1 MLVSNIS
8 LIAITIGI
16 VSGVVSLAM
25 LSLVL
30 WQSLRHRDNLLM
42 ATYIALLVIGS
53 FGIIGQQVAL
63 AFQLNPLPLFWLNAA
78 IVALCAPFLFLIVTY
93 YTDENQTK
101 WVRWYAVAGMVA
113 VLLLVPLTFRG
124 LVVDRVFYGVTG
136 NPTYRFTP
144 LGYLSLGLVGLYH
157 VSSLVLLWRSKHELA
172 QSFFTAVLIVLLGT
186 STAVFNQWLPTNQIP
201 ILGATISVFIFAH
214 IIIRRSYFSPLI
226 QLNQELEDAN
236 SQLVAL
242 SHNLQEKEANLRA
255 LLTNTSDLVWS
266 IDRDYRIITINLT
279 AADFFALLYDHQLQ
293 EGEDI
298 RTLIPAN
305 EQDMWRSWYG
315 RAFAGER
322 VTIETQYSLPGISE
336 VVALEVTLN
345 PILDDHNQV
354 TGISA
359 FSRDITTRKDA
370 ERQLHL
376 QALALENMNESVIIT
391 NLRGFITYCNPATEA
406 IFGYPQE
413 ELLGQMPEIWHAPED
428 SPSLSQN
435 IQSGLARDGRWDG
448 PIRFV
453 HKKGTR
459 GICDAVVLPLYNDQ
473 GERIAALGVSHDVT
487 AQKQYEAELHEAK
500 EAAESA
506 NRAKSSFLASMSHE
520 LRTPLNAII
529 GYSEMIEDV
538 ALDKEYVDIAR
549 DLHRITSAG
558 QHLLTLINDVL
569 DLSKIEAGKTNIHLE
584 QFLIA
589 DLVNEVVYAS
599 QHLIEQNNN
608 QLEVSLS
615 PDLGLMYG
623 DMIKVRQILLNLL
636 SNAAKF
642 TRRGRVS
649 LHAKREA
656 TIPSD
661 LIVFTISDTGIGMNR
676 EEMSRIFSAFT
687 QADNS
692 TTRQYGGTG
701 LGLTISHRFCELL
714 GGTITVD
721 SQPRVGS
728 TFVVTLPAFITP
740 QEEPNPPK
748 PAIVNGFNPSHKAYT
763 NNSVNDDNDDVAITI
778 IRPALQQG
786 IVLVI
791 SPREDHR
798 DQMVRWLLA
807 KHYRTYAAADGYR
820 GLKLAKR
827 LRPHTI
833 VFSPH
838 LPDYHYPEFVA
849 EIRADAHLRQTPL
862 LVYDSSPEQLQQA
875 NVLSDPQLHLVSRAE
890 QELLLKVREVVQ
902 ISNPPRPRTRIQ
914 QTRILVVEDNF
925 ALRDILRLTLT
936 KRGFEVVEAI
946 DALMALEFL
955 ETTSHQP
962 DLILL
967 DLMMPRL
974 DGFGFVEQIRAMPSS
989 ASIPIIVVT
998 AKPLTTAEHERLR
1011 NQVDDILYKGIYSQ
1025 NDLLRRI
1032 DQLITVHTGQIPVVE
1047 SI

>member
-25 LSLVL
+25 LSLVS
-30 WQSLRHRDNLLM
+30 WQALHQRDNLLM
-42 ATYIALLVIGS
+42 ATYMALLVMGS
-53 FGIIGQQVAL
+53 FGIVGQQVAL
-63 AFQLNPLPLFWLNAA
+63 AFHFDPLPLFWLNAT
-78 IVALCAPFLFLIVTY
+78 IVALCSPFLFLIVTY
-93 YTDENQTK
+93 YTDEWRSK
-101 WVRWYAVAGMVA
+101 RVRWFAVGGMVA
-113 VLLLVPLTFRG
+113 VLSFVPLTFQG
-124 LVVDRVFYGVTG
+124 LVVDHVFYGVTG
-136 NPTYRFTP
+136 NPTYRFTW
-144 LGYLSLGLVGLYH
+144 LGYLSLGMVGLYH
-157 VSSLVLLWRSKHELA
+157 VSSLVLMWRSKHKL
-172 QSFFTAVLIVLLGT
+172 SRGFFTAVLIVLLST
-186 STAVFNQWLPTNQIP
+186 STAVFNQWLPANQIP

-226 QLNQELEDAN
+226 QLNQELENAN

-293 EGEDI
+293 EGDDI
-298 RTLIPAN
+298 RTLIPHH
-305 EQDMWRSWYG
+305 EQEMWRSWYD

-322 VTIETQYSLPGISE
+322 VTIETQYSLPGVKE

-345 PILDDHNQV
+345 PILDDHNQI

-406 IFGYPQE
+406 IFGYSQE

-428 SPSLSQN
+428 SPTLSQD

-453 HKKGTR
+453 HKKGKR

-487 AQKQYEAELHEAK
+487 AQKQYETELHEAK
-500 EAAESA
+500 EAAEAA

-529 GYSEMIEDV
+529 GYSEMLEDI
-538 ALDKEYVDIAR
+538 ALGKEYVDIAR
-549 DLHRITSAG
+549 DLHRITTAG

-569 DLSKIEAGKTNIHLE
+569 DLSKIEAGKTNIQLE

-589 DLVNEVVYAS
+589 DLINEVIYTS
-599 QHLIEQNNN
+599 QNLIEKNNN
-608 QLEVSLS
+608 QLKVSLA
-615 PDLGLMYG
+615 PDLGFMYG
-623 DMIKVRQILLNLL
+623 DMIKVRQILLNLV

-642 TRRGRVS
+642 TRRGRIS
-649 LHAKREA
+649 IQAERETA
-656 TIPSD
+656 SPSD
-661 LIVFTISDTGIGMNR
+661 LIVFTISDTGIGMTL

-728 TFVVTLPAFITP
+728 TFVVALPAVITP
-740 QEEPNPPK
+740 QETPHPPK
-748 PAIVNGFNPSHKAYT
+748 PAIVNSFSQNHQSYT
-763 NNSVNDDNDDVAITI
+763 PTNIDNDHNGMVTTI

-807 KHYRTYAAADGYR
+807 KRYRTYAAANGYR

-827 LRPHTI
+827 LRPHAI
-833 VFSPH
+833 VFSPN
-838 LPDYHYPEFVA
+838 LPDYYYPDFVA

-862 LVYDSSPEQLQQA
+862 LLYGSSPEQLKA
-875 NVLSDPQLHLVSRAE
+875 DVLNDDPQLHLILHAE
-890 QELLLKVREVVQ
+890 EDLVRKVRQVMQ
-902 ISNPPRPRTRIQ
+902 ISNPPRPRTMIQ
-914 QTRILVVEDNF
+914 PTRILVVEDNF
-925 ALRDILRLTLT
+925 ALRDILRLTLS

-955 ETTSHQP
+955 ETTSQQP
-962 DLILL
+962 DLVLL

-998 AKPLTTAEHERLR
+998 AKPLTTDEHNKLR
-1011 NQVDDILYKGIYSQ
+1011 NKVDDILYKGIYSQ

-1032 DQLITVHTGQIPVVE
+1032 DQLITLHTGQISSAE
-1047 SI
+1047 